1 MATFVLFCLLYS
13 SSLLF
18 VVVLF
23 KTLGSPKCY
32 EKGLRKHPIEG
43 NCVGSLTEVVCVEK
57 KLATF
62 SILKPLA
69 TPKRWEN
76 FPLKG
81 IVVTVADCSGPY
93 GNRWQ
98 LFPSHNPWY
107 PPNVEKAGDW
117 RELCWQQPQCSGLCT
132 PVRSTWLNSKR
143 LTTISAGQVNNQSPK
158 TNQQP
163 IVWTRP
169 HWFQSISYQPTTAST
184 KVW

>member
-1 MATFVLFCLLYS
+1 M
-13 SSLLF
+13 
-18 VVVLF
+18 LF
-23 KTLGSPKCY
+23 KTLGSPKGY
-32 EKGLRKHPIEG
+32 EKGLRKISIDRNSWLLFLSQNPWHP
-43 NCVGSLTEVVCVEK
+43 
-57 KLATF
+57 
-62 SILKPLA
+62 
-69 TPKRWEN
+69 PKCWEN

-81 IVVTVADCSGPY
+81 IVLTVADCSSLY
-93 GNRWQ
+93 EKRWQ
-98 LFPSHNPWY
+98 LFLSQNPWH

-132 PVRSTWLNSKR
+132 PVRSTWLDSKR

-158 TNQQP
+158 TNQQT